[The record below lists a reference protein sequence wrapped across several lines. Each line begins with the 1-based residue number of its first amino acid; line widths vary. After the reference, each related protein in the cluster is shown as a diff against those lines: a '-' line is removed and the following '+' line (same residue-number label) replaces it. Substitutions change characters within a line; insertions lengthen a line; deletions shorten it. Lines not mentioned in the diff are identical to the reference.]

1 MTGTGEWL
9 RRGRHWYDTT
19 QVPAG
24 GDAGMYFVHHRDID
38 RLRYQLSKYR
48 TLSDRAFL
56 IPQIEQELD
65 KLSNFLQA
73 YHMDVDRDMELT
85 LAEINHW
92 LQGCEIQRGKK
103 ETLIVL

>member
-1 MTGTGEWL
+1 
-9 RRGRHWYDTT
+9 
-19 QVPAG
+19 
-24 GDAGMYFVHHRDID
+24 MYFVHHRDID
-38 RLRYQLSKYR
+38 RLRHQLSKYR

-65 KLSNFLQA
+65 KLTDFLQA

-92 LQGCEIQRGKK
+92 LEGREIQRGKK
-103 ETLIVL
+103 KR